1 MEEKNLLFVECGE
14 GSSYKTCTFTEEK
27 NFLFVEYVV
36 RGTVESTVKHFTCTH
51 TQRKQTFE
59 FVERVVGKFLVRTA

>member
-14 GSSYKTCTFTEEK
+14 EFSYKTCTFTEEK

-36 RGTVESTVKHFTCTH
+36 RGTIESTVKHFMCTH
-51 TQRKQTFE
+51 TQRKNFE